1 MPGSIDSGG
10 GQNRGT
16 FAKYLSKVRNGA
28 EAAIR
33 ITLGSQ
39 ATSPLVEL
47 ADALRL
53 FVIESPET

>member
-28 EAAIR
+28 GAAGGQFEVVCQFK
-33 ITLGSQ
+33 LE
-39 ATSPLVEL
+39 LVHL
-47 ADALRL
+47 
-53 FVIESPET
+53 SK